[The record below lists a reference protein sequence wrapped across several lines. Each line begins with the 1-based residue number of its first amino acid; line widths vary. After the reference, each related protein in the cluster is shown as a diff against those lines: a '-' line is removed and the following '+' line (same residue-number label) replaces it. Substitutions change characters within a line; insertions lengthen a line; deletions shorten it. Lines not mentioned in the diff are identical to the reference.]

1 MESTITILVA
11 DDDNRVLS
19 TFARN
24 LKMIGY
30 SVITAGDGIEALQIY
45 DRRRPDVVLADVRM
59 PDIDGFEVLK
69 AIRDRDAE
77 AEVILVTGH
86 GDMDVAIEALRSGA
100 SDFIPKPVEAATL
113 EAALRRAGDR
123 LRLKRELRTA
133 QAELTQYAA
142 DLKTRNQEL
151 YEAQARLIR
160 ESNLAL
166 LGDLAFALM
175 HEINNPLAAIK
186 LAADS
191 VRLNPD
197 ADQTVRQ
204 TMEAIHQS
212 ADEISA
218 VMSRVYSVPKLKSAQ
233 MSPVDVNQIIR
244 SALSTVSKQ
253 GVLKHICLE
262 VDLAPDLPPLTGH
275 RDHLHTMFA
284 NIILNA
290 AEALSQGSEPRQGL
304 SIRTSLASGLNNG
317 GHWVVIEFTD
327 DGPGIPADALAR
339 VFDPDYT
346 TKVKKGW
353 AHGLGLGLFVARGIV
368 EIHHGHLRVENRE
381 NGTGVVATIE
391 LPVGTPPETTMG

>member
-166 LGDLAFALM
+166 LGDLARGVAGRALAELALLKVFAV
-175 HEINNPLAAIK
+175 HAIGVGVIK
-186 LAADS
+186 IKA
-191 VRLNPD
+191 
-197 ADQTVRQ
+197 
-204 TMEAIHQS
+204 
-212 ADEISA
+212 
-218 VMSRVYSVPKLKSAQ
+218 AQ
-233 MSPVDVNQIIR
+233 M
-244 SALSTVSKQ
+244 
-253 GVLKHICLE
+253 
-262 VDLAPDLPPLTGH
+262 
-275 RDHLHTMFA
+275 
-284 NIILNA
+284 
-290 AEALSQGSEPRQGL
+290 
-304 SIRTSLASGLNNG
+304 G
-317 GHWVVIEFTD
+317 G
-327 DGPGIPADALAR
+327 
-339 VFDPDYT
+339 YS
-346 TKVKKGW
+346 
-353 AHGLGLGLFVARGIV
+353 
-368 EIHHGHLRVENRE
+368 
-381 NGTGVVATIE
+381 
-391 LPVGTPPETTMG
+391 